1 MGDPLGSCPLAAQEA
16 EGEVDA
22 LDLCEPGLGRSCRVP
37 ACVCR
42 SVPQTRPTRSRKD
55 AAVTVSDRVPPD
67 LASVHPLDCV
77 VWSSL
82 TGPHAHL
89 AEGSGSALRY
99 PPDVSPF
106 ATLGPPLGDRSE
118 QSEQQDEQQLD
129 EQRQEDQQQ
138 EDQRWA
144 DLTAL
149 LGPGGVVTLSGPA
162 GTIDRLPP
170 DWKVRLRLSGVQMV

>member
-1 MGDPLGSCPLAAQEA
+1 MTGSLRRVGIPRRAVGPWAILWASVRLPQEA

-99 PPDVSPF
+99 PADVSPF
-106 ATLGPPLGDRSE
+106 ATLGPP
-118 QSEQQDEQQLD
+118 
-129 EQRQEDQQQ
+129 
-138 EDQRWA
+138 
-144 DLTAL
+144 
-149 LGPGGVVTLSGPA
+149 
-162 GTIDRLPP
+162 
-170 DWKVRLRLSGVQMV
+170 